1 MARELLRRVLARREN
16 ILSLIAAGSA
26 VIVVGLNILTDVVTE
41 SVFFGAIV
49 LLLGLLAASSV
60 LEREQT
66 VLATERTLAIVKDE
80 LEQLRRSQDQTTGV
94 LGDAATTLQEG
105 NQELS
110 LAVAE
115 LHRPV
120 FYRVSEVPPLA
131 RYIAEA
137 DELFYAGGHLHSLIQ
152 TNMNLFIQWLKDGK
166 SLRFILQDPEV
177 EGLHTLKMPCVHYS
191 APVYIAQIEDS
202 LNKLRLMRDRVP
214 NARLGV
220 RATDITP
227 TQSLSILDGHRG
239 GTDMCILFHLP
250 NGEAGSAPFV
260 RLRRS
265 ETGEWFNLFFERFYE
280 LLWGESRPIIEH
292 PDDQ

>member
-1 MARELLRRVLARREN
+1 MARELLRRVLGRREN
-16 ILSLIAAGSA
+16 ILSMIAAGSA
-26 VIVVGLNILTDVVTE
+26 AIVVGLNIFADFATE
-41 SVFFGAIV
+41 PVLFGAVV
-49 LLLGLLAASSV
+49 LLLGLLAASGA

-66 VLATERTLAIVKDE
+66 LLATERALADVKSE
-80 LEQLRRSQDQTTGV
+80 LKEVIKSQNEFKNVIEG
-94 LGDAATTLQEG
+94 ASSTLQEG
-105 NQELS
+105 NKELS
-110 LAVAE
+110 LAVNE

-120 FYRVSEVPPLA
+120 FYGVSEIPPLA

-152 TNMNLFIQWLKDGK
+152 TNMSLFVQWLKDGK
-166 SLRFILQDPEV
+166 SLRFILQDPEI

-191 APVYIAQIEDS
+191 PSVYVAQIEDS
-202 LNKLRLMRDRVP
+202 LNNLRLIRDRVP

-220 RATDITP
+220 RVTDITP

-239 GTDMCILFHLP
+239 GTDMCMLLHLP

-265 ETGEWFNLFFERFYE
+265 ETGDWFNLFFERFYDF
-280 LLWGESRPIIEH
+280 LWDESRLIIEH
-292 PDDQ
+292 PEDL